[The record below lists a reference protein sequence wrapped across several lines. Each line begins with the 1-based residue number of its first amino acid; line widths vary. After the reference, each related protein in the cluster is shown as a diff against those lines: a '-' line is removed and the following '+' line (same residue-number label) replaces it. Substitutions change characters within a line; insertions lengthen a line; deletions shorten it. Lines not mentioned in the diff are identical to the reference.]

1 MQLDSKQ
8 FILSVLLKTSASF
21 GNGKMPLEYLEAPD
35 IKMLV
40 DEIINR
46 LDLFYVVPQS
56 VHCYRSKGSKS
67 KRIIARI
74 HGFGRI
80 WQLALGLPPSY
91 VIEVLSE
98 RYDRLSQEDKEKT
111 VIHELMHIPK
121 GFKGGFRPHKG
132 YVSRQQVENMYKE
145 YKKRK
150 QASSGST

>member
-1 MQLDSKQ
+1 
-8 FILSVLLKTSASF
+8 LKL
-21 GNGKMPLEYLEAPD
+21 KYLEAPD
-35 IKMLV
+35 VKQLV
-40 DEIINR
+40 DKIVDN
-46 LDLFYVVPQS
+46 LDLSHVVPHS

-80 WQLALGLPPSY
+80 WQKALGLPPAY

-98 RYDRLSQEDKEKT
+98 RYDSLSQEDKEKT
-111 VIHELMHIPK
+111 LIHELLHIPK

-132 YVSRQQVENMYKE
+132 YVSKEQVENMYKE

-150 QASSGST
+150 HTSS

>member
-1 MQLDSKQ
+1 M
-8 FILSVLLKTSASF
+8 
-21 GNGKMPLEYLEAPD
+21 GKLPLQYSEAPD
-35 IKMLV
+35 VKKLV
-40 DEIINR
+40 DEIIDR
-46 LDLFYVVPQS
+46 LDLFHVVPQS

-80 WQLALGLPPSY
+80 WQKALGLPPAY

-111 VIHELMHIPK
+111 LIHELLHIPK

-132 YVSRQQVENMYKE
+132 YVSKEQVENMYKE

-150 QASSGST
+150 HTSR

>member
-1 MQLDSKQ
+1 
-8 FILSVLLKTSASF
+8 LKL
-21 GNGKMPLEYLEAPD
+21 KYLEAPD
-35 IKMLV
+35 VKQLV
-40 DEIINR
+40 DKIVDN
-46 LDLFYVVPQS
+46 LDLSHVVPHS

-80 WQLALGLPPSY
+80 WQKALGLPPAY

-98 RYDRLSQEDKEKT
+98 RYDSLSQEDKEKT
-111 VIHELMHIPK
+111 LIHELMHIPK

-132 YVSRQQVENMYKE
+132 YVSKEQVENMFKE

-150 QASSGST
+150 HTSR